1 MLLKCESVRLR
12 SQGSLPD
19 LRHRRHWS
27 AELADFESA
36 LLDLLRQFEVP
47 DHDSSSL
54 EAPQSEHRTKPLLYS
69 PVVLFD
75 GVVKV
80 LAGPPLVKMSLR
92 YWEPGR
98 ALLRKVQVALFQR
111 ESFLSAWQSATS
123 MAIEF
128 RILEL
133 RIWVAATSQYSSK
146 KRLWRF
152 FTGPQRRW
160 RLRIIGRQVLRI
172 WRESW
177 RNSSSGRLDRH
188 WHCKDWVLPQRLL
201 GLGSRR

>member
-1 MLLKCESVRLR
+1 MVSCCKSERAYDYAANVACQISGIVAIGPL
-12 SQGSLPD
+12 SLPI
-19 LRHRRHWS
+19 LNWPFLIFS
-27 AELADFESA
+27 ANSMPPITIAA
-36 LLDLLRQFEVP
+36 IR
-47 DHDSSSL
+47 
-54 EAPQSEHRTKPLLYS
+54 K
-69 PVVLFD
+69 LFN
-75 GVVKV
+75 
-80 LAGPPLVKMSLR
+80 PPLVKMSLR

-152 FTGPQRRW
+152 FTGLQRRW

-201 GLGSRR
+201 GLGFRR